1 MSPLFTYIL
10 KIINNNVKDINFMY
24 SRNFDKFDNVVKPI
38 IIKSNKVKKTY
49 MEFFISQVC
58 YEFEKLKI
66 NKLRNIL

>member
-1 MSPLFTYIL
+1 
-10 KIINNNVKDINFMY
+10 MY